1 MARGDVAKVE
11 IDYLDPV
18 QLAIAG
24 YLARYRE
31 PTRTGYWYDLR
42 DFFRWCEANK
52 LHVFDTVKRAHI
64 EVWARDME
72 TRLALSSVKRRIST
86 VAGFYKYANLDGFIM
101 SNPAAYVR
109 RPSIDNE
116 STTLGLD
123 RMELG
128 GLLAVAA
135 GANVMDHALICLLA
149 LMGLRVS
156 EACGVHIQDLG
167 QERGHRTLH
176 IIGKGHKRA
185 TMAMPPRVFR
195 AIDLAIGDR
204 TEGPVLLSATG
215 MPMTRD
221 MAGRVVK
228 RLCKKAGITKRISP
242 HSLRHSAI
250 TAALDAGVPLRD
262 VQIFARHAD
271 PRTTTRYDRARNN
284 LDRSATYVIT
294 AFVVGGA

>member
-1 MARGDVAKVE
+1 MARGEVAKVE

-24 YLARYRE
+24 FLARYGE

-42 DFFRWCEANK
+42 DFFRWCEASG
-52 LHVFDTVKRAHI
+52 LHIFETVKRAHI

-72 TRLALSSVKRRIST
+72 TRLARSTVKRRIST
-86 VAGFYKYANLDGFIM
+86 VAGFYKYANLDGFITH
-101 SNPAAYVR
+101 NPAAYVR

-135 GANVMDHALICLLA
+135 GANVMEHALICLLA

-156 EACGVHIQDLG
+156 EACGIHIEDLG
-167 QERGHRTLH
+167 QERGHRTIRIL
-176 IIGKGHKRA
+176 GKGHKRA

-195 AIDLAIGDR
+195 AIDLAIDNR
-204 TEGPVLLSATG
+204 TEGPVLLTNLG

-221 MAGRVVK
+221 YAGRVVR